1 MEMADKKNPCHVGS
15 PSTGD
20 LWVMYVKPGDTVTKG
35 EELFNITIMKQEK
48 AVLSPMDGIV
58 ERILKTAD
66 YKHDKQMTPV
76 LEGELLLVLG
86 PVPKRCEKC
95 KSPIKD
101 ESYRFCPVC
110 GNDQS

>member
-1 MEMADKKNPCHVGS
+1 
-15 PSTGD
+15 
-20 LWVMYVKPGDTVTKG
+20 
-35 EELFNITIMKQEK
+35 
-48 AVLSPMDGIV
+48 
-58 ERILKTAD
+58 
-66 YKHDKQMTPV
+66 MTPV
-76 LEGELLLVLG
+76 LEGELLVVLG